1 MDFLITPHHRW
12 IYVAIFGVMAVNL
25 FGLFGQV
32 FVNVDDVFLWLFLT
46 LSKHSDNTNTVYP
59 THSVILS
66 VTFCML
72 ALRPM
77 YITICNLP

>member
-1 MDFLITPHHRW
+1 MDFLISPHHRW

-25 FGLFGQV
+25 FWLF
-32 FVNVDDVFLWLFLT
+32 NLVDVDNVFLWLFLN
-46 LSKHSDNTNTVYP
+46 LSKHSDNINTVYP
-59 THSVILS
+59 THNVILS